1 MGNVTALNVVQCD
14 MRVEVDIQS
23 VYDGLEF
30 HCLTGGSLQ
39 RQRGHS
45 AASQSLVELREERGI
60 ALLEGR
66 DSARQPD
73 VNQDGIRQGDNCRM
87 ETIMGHSRS

>member
-1 MGNVTALNVVQCD
+1 MGNVTALNVVQRD

-23 VYDGLEF
+23 VNDGLAF
-30 HCLTGGSLQ
+30 HCLAGGSLQ
-39 RQRGHS
+39 GQRGHS
-45 AASQSLVELREERGI
+45 TASQSLVELRKQRGV

-73 VNQDGIRQGDNCRM
+73 VNQDGICQGDNCRM